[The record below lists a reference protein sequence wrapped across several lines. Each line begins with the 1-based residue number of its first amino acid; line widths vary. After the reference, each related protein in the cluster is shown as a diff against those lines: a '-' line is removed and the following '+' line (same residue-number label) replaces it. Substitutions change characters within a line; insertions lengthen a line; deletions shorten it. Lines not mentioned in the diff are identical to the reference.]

1 MTNFFVKAINGV
13 WPMVF
18 IFTIILVSIRIFYLI
33 CNKQK
38 LVLYKEIT
46 MLFFIIYLLLLYYIV
61 TMQDNNYG
69 TNNFTPFKEIFRYE
83 INSSLFIK
91 NVIGNI
97 FLFIPFGIFISHYIK
112 NKTFLPILF
121 LSVLVSSSI
130 EVTQSLI
137 GRTLDIDDVILNTTG
152 GLLGYF
158 IYKVSDKIIL
168 KLPKF
173 MKNRIFLDILSLIF
187 ILSIIYLFFR
197 FEFWRYIV

>member
-1 MTNFFVKAINGV
+1 MTNLVFKAINGV

-69 TNNFTPFKEIFRYE
+69 TNNFTPFKEIFRYD
-83 INSSLFIK
+83 INSALFIK

-97 FLFIPFGIFISHYIK
+97 FLFVPFGIFISHYIK

-137 GRTLDIDDVILNTTG
+137 GRTLDIDDVILNTVG

-158 IYKVSDKIIL
+158 IYKTSDKVIL

-173 MKNRIFLDILSLIF
+173 LKSRIFLDILSLIF
-187 ILSIIYLFFR
+187 ILSIIYLFIR